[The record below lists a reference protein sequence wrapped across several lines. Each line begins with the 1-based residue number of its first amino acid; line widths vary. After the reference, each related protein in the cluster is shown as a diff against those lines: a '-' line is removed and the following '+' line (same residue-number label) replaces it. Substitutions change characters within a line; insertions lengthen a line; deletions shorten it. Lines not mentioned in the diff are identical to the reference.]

1 MGVDDGPQYIP
12 QQSRQVFQEYLD
24 AQTFNGLFQPVEGTN
39 LTMATLSV
47 TTVQNGKLYSVFSF
61 AVFSFEII
69 LTVPFLLVLEAFG
82 FRVGKIC
89 RLLCS
94 I

>member
-12 QQSRQVFQEYLD
+12 QQPRQVFQEYLD

-47 TTVQNGKLYSVFSF
+47 TTVQKVASCILYFH
-61 AVFSFEII
+61 
-69 LTVPFLLVLEAFG
+69 LLFLLLQ
-82 FRVGKIC
+82 
-89 RLLCS
+89 LY
-94 I
+94 